1 VHRIPPLLAQSVLVG
16 GIALGTAWAWIR
28 LTDSGTLSPG
38 AVIVCTAIWVALALA
53 AEAAIDAVRRGRP
66 RRAHA
71 RTARSKTRGTA

>member
-1 VHRIPPLLAQSVLVG
+1 VQRIPPLLAQSVLVG

-38 AVIVCTAIWVALALA
+38 AVIVCTAVSVALALA
-53 AEAAIDAVRRGRP
+53 AEAAIGAVRRGRP

-71 RTARSKTRGTA
+71 QPRPTKPRKAA